1 MEGQIGFYIQ
11 RNTSFLFFFCYF
23 DINIIFLFRIGRRIN
38 VMLRFRNKMK
48 GRNRNM
54 EMMKNTEMKRM
65 IGGGSQKYKK
75 KYNGTF

>member
-1 MEGQIGFYIQ
+1 
-11 RNTSFLFFFCYF
+11 
-23 DINIIFLFRIGRRIN
+23 
-38 VMLRFRNKMK
+38 MLRFRNKMK